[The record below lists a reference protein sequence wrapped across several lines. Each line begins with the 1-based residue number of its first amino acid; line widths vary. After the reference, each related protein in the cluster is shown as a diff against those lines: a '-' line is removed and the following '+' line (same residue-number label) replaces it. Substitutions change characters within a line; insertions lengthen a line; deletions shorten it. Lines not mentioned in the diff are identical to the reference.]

1 MTRVVHERA
10 RQLNS
15 APVRPGGEYVLYWC
29 QMNRRAESNQALDF
43 AVGLANELH
52 VPVLFYEG
60 LTYSYPYAS
69 DRFHR
74 FILEGVPATARRL
87 NTLGIGYIFY
97 LRRRPSD
104 PNDVLYRLAAR
115 AAAVVT
121 DDYPTFIAA
130 RHNASVPPKLN
141 IAFYAVDASCIV
153 PMACFAK
160 REYAAYTIR
169 PKIHKLLPQYLW
181 PLPPMKAVKRYP
193 RRDSALHTSVTS
205 ANIAGLVAS
214 CQIDHTVPPS
224 VSIRGGRLAAQEQ
237 LAHFLKHGL
246 GRYAGESNEPSAHAT
261 SGLSPYLHFG
271 QISALEI
278 ALATKAS
285 AGFLEQLIVRRELA
299 FNFARFAP
307 RLDSLEVLPDW
318 ARETM
323 RRHRRDRRH
332 PAYTPE
338 QFECAATHD
347 PLWNA
352 TQLELLTRGTIHGY
366 YRMYW
371 GKKIVEWSPTYEDA
385 FRTMIYLHDRYALDG
400 RDPNTYTNILWCFG
414 LHDRPWPER
423 PIFGTLRAMTLAGM
437 RRKTNVDAYVAHALM
452 RAESALVPTP
462 GAVRSSGS
470 SPSRS
475 AATPRTPPA
484 SDT

>member
-1 MTRVVHERA
+1 VVYERA

-29 QMNRRAESNQALDF
+29 QMNRRADANQALDF
-43 AVGLANELH
+43 AVDLANQLRL
-52 VPVLFYEG
+52 PVLFYEG
-60 LTYSYPYAS
+60 LTYDYPYAS
-69 DRFHR
+69 ERFHR
-74 FILEGVPATARRL
+74 FILEGVPETARRL
-87 NTLGIGYIFY
+87 AALGIGYTFY

-115 AAAVVT
+115 AAAVIT

-130 RHNASVPPKLN
+130 RHNASVAPKLD

-153 PMACFAK
+153 PMACFTK

-169 PKIHKLLPQYLW
+169 PKIQKLLPRYLW
-181 PLPPMKAVKRYP
+181 PLPPVKVARRFPP
-193 RRDSALHTSVTS
+193 RVSEFHTPVTNANSA
-205 ANIAGLVAS
+205 ALVAA
-214 CQIDHTVPPS
+214 CQIDRTVPPS
-224 VSIRGGRLAAQEQ
+224 VSISGGRRAAQTQ

-246 GRYAGESNEPSAHAT
+246 ARYAAESNEPSAHAT

-271 QISALEI
+271 QISSLEV
-278 ALATKAS
+278 ALAAKAS
-285 AGFLEQLIVRRELA
+285 AAFLEQLIVRRELA

-307 RLDSLEVLPDW
+307 CLDSLEVLPDW

-323 RRHRRDRRH
+323 LRHRRDRRH
-332 PAYTPE
+332 PVYTPE
-338 QFECAATHD
+338 QFEHAATHD
-347 PLWNA
+347 ALWNA
-352 TQLELLTRGTIHGY
+352 TQEELRARGAIHGY

-371 GKKIVEWSPTYEDA
+371 GKKIIEWSPTYDDA
-385 FRTMIYLHDRYALDG
+385 LRTMIYLHDRYALDG

-423 PIFGTLRAMTLAGM
+423 PVFGTMRSMTLEGM
-437 RRKTNVDAYVAHALM
+437 RRKTDVDAYIAEVTASA
-452 RAESALVPTP
+452 RAT
-462 GAVRSSGS
+462 RSSES
-470 SPSRS
+470 SPSPS
-475 AATPRTPPA
+475 AATHRIPPA